1 MANDCSLNRLWS
13 FLLGIGAGAAVV
25 LVVDQFTG
33 GRSPVDRPPQP
44 SEEEVDRDI
53 EMSFPASDPPASY

>member
-1 MANDCSLNRLWS
+1 MANDCSMNRLWS

-25 LVVDQFTG
+25 LVVDQFTS
-33 GRSPVDRPPQP
+33 GRSSGGDRPQP

-53 EMSFPASDPPASY
+53 EMSFPASDAPASY

>member
-1 MANDCSLNRLWS
+1 MANDCSQNRFWS

-25 LVVDQFTG
+25 LVVDHFTA
-33 GRSPVDRPPQP
+33 GRSSAGQPPQP

-53 EMSFPASDPPASY
+53 EMSFPASDAYTSY

>member
-25 LVVDQFTG
+25 LVVDHFSR
-33 GRSPVDRPPQP
+33 GRSSPGQPPQP

-53 EMSFPASDPPASY
+53 EMSFPASDASASY